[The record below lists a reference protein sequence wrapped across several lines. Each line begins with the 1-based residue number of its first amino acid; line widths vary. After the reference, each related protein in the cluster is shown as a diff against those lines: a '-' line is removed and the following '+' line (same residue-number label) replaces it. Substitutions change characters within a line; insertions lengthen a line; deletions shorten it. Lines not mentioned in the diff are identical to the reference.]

1 MKASIVF
8 GIACFGTYVTGSSAY
23 NFFGSDQQDSKF
35 RKVEH
40 PQAPPFKL
48 DYKLSF
54 KKPYYY
60 YNNTI
65 PFWTTSGGKQKKMG
79 WLSIGAEKCVFSYSH
94 LVQIDVI
101 KANDFIRLAPSVP
114 GAKGHIWSTIPNPYE
129 EWEVNLQMKIV
140 GQHIG
145 GGRGM
150 AFWYTKDANQD
161 GPIFGSKDKWN
172 GLGIWFDSS
181 SPKVASS
188 RSVRVNAHS

>member
-1 MKASIVF
+1 MWPDRQRI
-8 GIACFGTYVTGSSAY
+8 TSSAPISRTL
-23 NFFGSDQQDSKF
+23 NSERLNTRKLHHSSWTISF
-35 RKVEH
+35 RSRS
-40 PQAPPFKL
+40 L
-48 DYKLSF
+48 TTTT
-54 KKPYYY
+54 
-60 YNNTI
+60 TI
-65 PFWTTSGGKQKKMG
+65 PYRSGRPVEVSKGKWNG
-79 WLSIGAEKCVFSYSH
+79 YPLALRSVFSYSH

-150 AFWYTKDANQD
+150 AFWYTKEANQD
-161 GPIFGSKDKWN
+161 GPIFGSKDKWK

-188 RSVRVNAHS
+188 RLVRVNAHS